1 MTSENPLFAQARAR
15 QALRL
20 AGFDDPEVLERAS
33 STRNEVFLSPE
44 LVVRVNRHPNQRLHR
59 EALLCRHLP
68 DEPWAPEVL
77 AYGGEIGADYLVV
90 KRQPGAPL
98 SRWWPGLSTNVR
110 RDAIRQLCSA
120 LTVIH
125 ETQTPVHL
133 PRIDNSPH
141 LIDPR
146 NVTPLVP
153 LLLAI
158 DDLRPIDPGLFDD
171 LSEYVHGT
179 ADALSEYSQRTLI
192 HGDLSFENLLWNG
205 AELTAILD
213 FEWCRGAPLDL
224 ELDVLFR
231 FCAFPHA
238 HVAPDYEARTHADD
252 YADVPVWVAE
262 ERPDLF
268 EHPALFDRLMLYA
281 ISFSVQELITNP
293 IAAKTRRSTLG
304 PLHPVCRLSNL
315 LDHGGHLTPILGRI
329 GLPV

>member
-1 MTSENPLFAQARAR
+1 MTTENPLFAQARAR
-15 QALRL
+15 HALRM
-20 AGFDDPEVLERAS
+20 AGFDDPKTLERAS
-33 STRNEVFLSPE
+33 STRNEVFLSPD
-44 LVVRVNRHPNQRLHR
+44 LVVRVNRHPNQRLRR

-68 DEPWAPEVL
+68 DAPWAPDVL
-77 AYGGEIGADYLVV
+77 AYGGEVGADYLIV
-90 KRQPGAPL
+90 RRRPGAPL
-98 SRWWPGLSTNVR
+98 SRWWPDLSSNMR
-110 RDAIRQLCSA
+110 RDAVRQLCTA
-120 LTVIH
+120 LAVLH
-125 ETQTPVHL
+125 ETQTPVHI

-158 DDLRPIDPGLFDD
+158 EELTPIDPGLFADVLD
-171 LSEYVHGT
+171 YVHHT

-205 AELTAILD
+205 AELTGILD

-238 HVAPDYEARTHADD
+238 HVAPDYEARTLAAD
-252 YADVPVWVAE
+252 YVDVPVWVAE
-262 ERPDLF
+262 DRPDLF
-268 EHPALFDRLMLYA
+268 EHPALFERLMLYA
-281 ISFSVQELITNP
+281 ISFSVQELISHPLAPNTP
-293 IAAKTRRSTLG
+293 RAILG
-304 PLHPVCRLSNL
+304 PMHPICRLANL
-315 LDHGGHLTPILGRI
+315 LHHGGHLTATLQRI